1 MPHGVRPSGTVEVV
15 HPSPGLVA
23 VAALSGLAA
32 AGAVALLAGS
42 AHRRVG
48 PHRQAH
54 LLLAVAAGTA
64 LLSLLVGVTVVLLA
78 VPHWAHEQGHRTHW
92 ATMVSIGSAVSALAL
107 GAALLRL
114 PGAAATRAATARL
127 LLDGVIM
134 GSALWF
140 VGWVLFSAPTRLLGA
155 ATPMACRP
163 IVLATV
169 SAAITAGLTLIMV
182 LRAAPP
188 GGRLLLLGAGVT
200 GVSVGGLGV
209 SAGLCQGGPDMA
221 LTGAVVLAGG
231 LLAVALA
238 VHRVD
243 LPGQFD
249 VDLIR
254 RDGEYAFVPMFA
266 MAASAM
272 YHLAQGGRFDAFGII
287 AGSVEGFAL
296 VARQYLALND
306 VRGYAG
312 RLVERE
318 AHFRELAHTD
328 PLTGLANRRG
338 LLRALHRCAEAGV
351 PCVLLGLDLDGFKNV
366 NDMRGHDVGDAVLAE
381 VGRRLRGN
389 LRPGDL
395 AARLGGDEFAVL
407 MHGVDDP
414 GPVAE
419 RLLGV
424 LGRPYQEGDGP
435 IFLSVSIGVAGTCG
449 ETEVELLLRNADL
462 ALRYA
467 KQRGKNRIERY
478 DAAYD
483 QLLRRRTRLEHE
495 LRGAIERD
503 ELRLA
508 FQPVASL
515 PSVRPV
521 GAEALLRWH
530 HPELGNVRPDEF
542 IPLAEECGMI
552 SKLGAWVLHQACY
565 QLSRWLAD
573 GHDVW
578 VSVNVSPRELHAP
591 EYVVQVADALR
602 AHHVPPQR
610 LVLEVTEHAV
620 ATDLD
625 ELIRRLSALRLT
637 GVRIALDDFG
647 AGYSSLGQLRRLP
660 IDILKIDHG
669 LVAEHEP
676 VRPVGRDGPAFAPM
690 VDIVMRLG
698 HHFGLEVIA
707 EGVTNPTELAAVV
720 AAGCRFGQG
729 ALFGWGVPAE
739 HLEAML
745 EAATSPGA
753 RPATLPPAPP
763 PPPVRPGP
771 SPLLPRLRSNPPAPR
786 PPIEGSAQVARGGE
800 SVPGADTPTSVNQ
813 NVGSVDSSREMR
825 QA

>member
-1 MPHGVRPSGTVEVV
+1 M
-15 HPSPGLVA
+15 VA
-23 VAALSGLAA
+23 VAALSGLVA
-32 AGAVALLAGS
+32 AVATALLTMLVGQRPGPRRPAHVLLAGAAGVS
-42 AHRRVG
+42 LVS
-48 PHRQAH
+48 
-54 LLLAVAAGTA
+54 LLAGVVAV
-64 LLSLLVGVTVVLLA
+64 LSA
-78 VPHWAHEQGHRTHW
+78 SDHWAHEQGQRTGW
-92 ATMVSIGSAVSALAL
+92 ANATAIGMALAGL
-107 GAALLRL
+107 AFAAGLLRL
-114 PGAAATRAATARL
+114 PGVAATAAGTARL
-127 LLDGVIM
+127 ALDGVTVAA
-134 GSALWF
+134 ALWF
-140 VGWVLFSAPTRLLGA
+140 VGWVLFSEPTRLLGA
-155 ATPMACRP
+155 ATPMACP
-163 IVLATV
+163 AILVTTV
-169 SAAITAGLTLIMV
+169 SAA
-182 LRAAPP
+182 
-188 GGRLLLLGAGVT
+188 LGAGLAVIVVFRAAAPRRRLVVLAT
-200 GVSVGGLGV
+200 GITAVSCGGLGL
-209 SAGLCQGGPDMA
+209 SAGLCQSGPTMA
-221 LTGAVVLAGG
+221 LTGAALLSAG
-231 LLAVALA
+231 LLTVALGVRRA
-238 VHRVD
+238 DQPGEVALD
-243 LPGQFD
+243 LVG
-249 VDLIR
+249 
-254 RDGEYAFVPMFA
+254 RDGEYALAPMLA

-272 YHLAQGGRFDAFGII
+272 YHLLQDGRFTAPGIL

-296 VARQYLALND
+296 VARQYLALKD
-306 VRGYAG
+306 VRDYAG

-328 PLTGLANRRG
+328 PLTSLANRRG
-338 LLRALHRCAEAGV
+338 LLRALHDGAAAGT

-389 LRPGDL
+389 LRPGDV

-407 MHGVDDP
+407 MPARPAEADR
-414 GPVAE
+414 VAE

-424 LGRPYQEGDGP
+424 LNRPYDQPEGP
-435 IFLSVSIGVAGTCG
+435 VFLSVSIGVAGWAA
-449 ETEVELLLRNADL
+449 EPDVELLLRHADL

-483 QLLRRRTRLEHE
+483 QLLRRRTTVEHE
-495 LRGAIERD
+495 LRGAIDRD

-542 IPLAEECGMI
+542 IPIAEESGMI
-552 SKLGAWVLHQACY
+552 AALGAWVLHQACY

-591 EYVVQVADALR
+591 EYVVQVAEALR

-625 ELIRRLSALRLT
+625 ELIRRLTALRLT

-660 IDILKIDHG
+660 IDILKIDHS

-698 HHFGLEVIA
+698 HQLGMEVIA
-707 EGVTNPTELAAVV
+707 EGVTTPTELAAVV

-753 RPATLPPAPP
+753 RPAAVPAQRRASGGSGQVTPSGSGAASADAPP
-763 PPPVRPGP
+763 
-771 SPLLPRLRSNPPAPR
+771 
-786 PPIEGSAQVARGGE
+786 
-800 SVPGADTPTSVNQ
+800 SVNQ
-813 NVGSVDSSREMR
+813 HVGSVDSSREMR

>member
-188 GGRLLLLGAGVT
+188 GGRLLLLGTGVT

-209 SAGLCQGGPDMA
+209 SAGLCQGGPGMA

-272 YHLAQGGRFDAFGII
+272 YHLAQGGRFDAFGIV

-312 RLVERE
+312 RLAERE

-351 PCVLLGLDLDGFKNV
+351 PCVLVGLDLDGFKNV

-424 LGRPYQEGDGP
+424 LGRPYHEGDGP

-478 DAAYD
+478 DATYD

-753 RPATLPPAPP
+753 RPATLPPVPP

-786 PPIEGSAQVARGGE
+786 PPIEGSAQVTRGGE

>member
-1 MPHGVRPSGTVEVV
+1 M
-15 HPSPGLVA
+15 VA
-23 VAALSGLAA
+23 VAVLSGLVTAS
-32 AGAVALLAGS
+32 AVALLTAAARGRP
-42 AHRRVG
+42 A

-54 LLLAVAAGTA
+54 LLFAPAGAVALGT
-64 LLSLLVGVTVVLLA
+64 VLTGLTA
-78 VPHWAHEQGHRTHW
+78 VSGAAAHWEHEQGARTDW
-92 ATMVSIGSAVSALAL
+92 ATVVSVGTAVA
-107 GAALLRL
+107 GLLFCAGLFRL
-114 PGAAATRAATARL
+114 PGIVPTVAAATRLALDGLIMATAF
-127 LLDGVIM
+127 
-134 GSALWF
+134 WF
-140 VGWVLFSAPTRLLGA
+140 VGWVLCTEPTRVLGD
-155 ATPMACRP
+155 ATPVACPP
-163 IVLATV
+163 ILIATV
-169 SAAITAGLTLIMV
+169 SAALSAGLALIV
-182 LRAAPP
+182 VIRAPAPRA
-188 GGRLLLLGAGVT
+188 RLVAAGAGVIAVT
-200 GVSVGGLGV
+200 CGGLGL
-209 SAGLCQGGPDMA
+209 ATGLCRAGPATALASAAVLGGGA
-221 LTGAVVLAGG
+221 LTA
-231 LLAVALA
+231 ALA
-238 VHRVD
+238 VRRVD
-243 LPGQFD
+243 PPAEVGP
-249 VDLIR
+249 DLIR
-254 RDGEYAFVPMFA
+254 RDGEYALLPMLA
-266 MAASAM
+266 MAASAI
-272 YHLAQGGRFDAFGII
+272 YHLLQDGRFDALAV
-287 AGSVEGFAL
+287 AGGTVVGFAM
-296 VARQYLALND
+296 VARQYLTLHD
-306 VRGYAG
+306 MRGYAG
-312 RLVERE
+312 RLAERE

-328 PLTGLANRRG
+328 ALTGLANRRG
-338 LLRALHRCAEAGV
+338 LLRALHRCAEAGA

-389 LRPGDL
+389 LRPGDV

-407 MHGVDDP
+407 LHGLPADADR
-414 GPVAE
+414 VAE

-424 LGRPYQEGDGP
+424 LGRAYDQPEGP
-435 IFLSVSIGVAGTCG
+435 VFLSVSIGLAGWAG
-449 ETEVELLLRNADL
+449 NPDVELLQRHADL

-483 QLLRRRTRLEHE
+483 QLLRRRTTLEHE

-503 ELRLA
+503 ELRLV

-521 GAEALLRWH
+521 GAEALLRWR
-530 HPELGNVRPDEF
+530 HPQLGNVRPDEF

-552 SKLGAWVLHQACY
+552 ARLGAWVLHQACH

-591 EYVVQVADALR
+591 EYVVQVAEALR

-625 ELIRRLSALRLT
+625 ELIRRLTALRLT

-660 IDILKIDHG
+660 IDILKIDHS

-698 HHFGLEVIA
+698 HQLGLEVIA
-707 EGVTNPTELAAVV
+707 EGVTTPTELAAVV

-729 ALFGWGVPAE
+729 ALCGWGVPAE

-753 RPATLPPAPP
+753 RPARPPAPFP
-763 PPPVRPGP
+763 APPVVGAVR
-771 SPLLPRLRSNPPAPR
+771 PPAPR
-786 PPIEGSAQVARGGE
+786 PAQTASGQVGPG
-800 SVPGADTPTSVNQ
+800 VPGASGATRRDP
-813 NVGSVDSSREMR
+813 
-825 QA
+825 

>member
-1 MPHGVRPSGTVEVV
+1 MLSPPGMLTVAVLSALVAASGVALLTAGVRRREVAHRSAYV
-15 HPSPGLVA
+15 LLAAAAGVGLVA
-23 VAALSGLAA
+23 VLVGAGVALEAAGHAGHGSVRRPGWAEVVALVTAVSGLLFA
-32 AGAVALLAGS
+32 AG
-42 AHRRVG
+42 
-48 PHRQAH
+48 
-54 LLLAVAAGTA
+54 
-64 LLSLLVGVTVVLLA
+64 
-78 VPHWAHEQGHRTHW
+78 
-92 ATMVSIGSAVSALAL
+92 I
-107 GAALLRL
+107 LRL
-114 PGAAATRAATARL
+114 PGVAPTPGVATRL
-127 LLDGVIM
+127 SLDGLIVAT
-134 GSALWF
+134 ALWF
-140 VGWVLFSAPTRLLGA
+140 VGWVLFSEPTRLLGD
-155 ATPMACRP
+155 ATPMACEP
-163 IVLATV
+163 ILLATV
-169 SAAITAGLTLIMV
+169 SAALTAGLAIIV
-182 LRAAPP
+182 VFRAPP
-188 GGRLLLLGAGVT
+188 RRHRLATLVTGAVGVT
-200 GVSVGGLGV
+200 TGGLGI
-209 SAGLCQGGPDMA
+209 ATGLCQAGPVVA
-221 LTGAVVLAGG
+221 LVGAAVLAAG
-231 LLAVALA
+231 LLTVAL
-238 VHRVD
+238 VVRRLDPPCRFEVD
-243 LPGQFD
+243 
-249 VDLIR
+249 VNR
-254 RDGEYAFVPMFA
+254 RDAEYGVLPMVA

-272 YHLAQGGRFDAFGII
+272 YHLLQDGRFDALGIV

-296 VARQYLALND
+296 VARQYLTLHD
-306 VRGYAG
+306 VRRYAG
-312 RLVERE
+312 RLAERE

-338 LLRALHRCAEAGV
+338 LLRALHRCAQAGT
-351 PCVLLGLDLDGFKNV
+351 PCVLLTLDLDGFKNV
-366 NDMRGHDVGDAVLAE
+366 NDMRGHDAGDAVLAE

-389 LRPGDL
+389 LRPGDV

-407 MHGVDDP
+407 MP
-414 GPVAE
+414 GRPADADRVGQ

-424 LGRPYQEGDGP
+424 LGAAYQQPEGAV
-435 IFLSVSIGVAGTCG
+435 FLSVSIGTAGWAG
-449 ETEVELLLRNADL
+449 EPDVELLLRHADL

-483 QLLRRRTRLEHE
+483 RLLRRRTTLEHE
-495 LRGAIERD
+495 LRGAIDRG

-521 GAEALLRWH
+521 GAEALLRWR

-552 SKLGAWVLHQACY
+552 AKLGAWVLHEACH

-591 EYVVQVADALR
+591 EYVVQVAEALR

-625 ELIRRLSALRLT
+625 ELIRRLSALRRT

-660 IDILKIDHG
+660 IDILKIDHS

-676 VRPVGRDGPAFAPM
+676 VRPIGTDGPAFAPM

-698 HHFGLEVIA
+698 HQLGLEVIA
-707 EGVTNPTELAAVV
+707 EGVTTPTELAAVV

-753 RPATLPPAPP
+753 RPVPTSAPPAPP
-763 PPPVRPGP
+763 ARPTPPRR
-771 SPLLPRLRSNPPAPR
+771 LPRLPAPR
-786 PPIEGSAQVARGGE
+786 QPASEQAEQGPE
-800 SVPGADTPTSVNQ
+800 VPRTGDPTRSVNQ
-813 NVGSVDSSREMR
+813 HVGSVDSAREMR

>member
-15 HPSPGLVA
+15 YASPGLLA

-32 AGAVALLAGS
+32 VGAVVLLAGS

-54 LLLAVAAGTA
+54 LLLAVAAGAA
-64 LLSLLVGVTVVLLA
+64 LFSLLVGVTAALLA
-78 VPHWAHEQGHRTHW
+78 VPHWAHEQGQRTHW
-92 ATMVSIGSAVSALAL
+92 ATVVSVGSAVSALAL

-114 PGAAATRAATARL
+114 PGTAATRAATARL

-163 IVLATV
+163 IVLATI
-169 SAAITAGLTLIMV
+169 SAAITAGLTMIMM
-182 LRAAPP
+182 LRAVPP

-200 GVSVGGLGV
+200 AVSVGGLGLC
-209 SAGLCQGGPDMA
+209 AGLCQGGPGMA
-221 LTGAVVLAGG
+221 LTGAAVLAGG

-243 LPGQFD
+243 LPGRFD

-254 RDGEYAFVPMFA
+254 RDGEFAFVPMFA

-272 YHLAQGGRFDAFGII
+272 YHLVQGGRFDAFGIV

-296 VARQYLALND
+296 VTRQYLALND

-312 RLVERE
+312 RLAERE

-338 LLRALHRCAEAGV
+338 LLRALHRNAQAGV

-419 RLLGV
+419 RLLGL
-424 LGRPYQEGDGP
+424 LGRPYEEGDAP
-435 IFLSVSIGVAGTCG
+435 VFLSVSIGVAGTCG
-449 ETEVELLLRNADL
+449 EAEVELLLRNADL

-483 QLLRRRTRLEHE
+483 QLLRRRTLLEHE

-591 EYVVQVADALR
+591 EYVLQVAEALR

-610 LVLEVTEHAV
+610 LVLEVTEQAV

-753 RPATLPPAPP
+753 RPATLPPVPP
-763 PPPVRPGP
+763 PPQVRPGP
-771 SPLLPRLRSNPPAPR
+771 SPLLPRLRSNPPASVPAPR
-786 PPIEGSAQVARGGE
+786 PPNGGSAQVAAGGE
-800 SVPGADTPTSVNQ
+800 GAPSTDTPTP
-813 NVGSVDSSREMR
+813 
-825 QA
+825 

>member
-1 MPHGVRPSGTVEVV
+1 MVAAVV
-15 HPSPGLVA
+15 LCGLVA
-23 VAALSGLAA
+23 AA
-32 AGAVALLAGS
+32 ATTLS
-42 AHRRVG
+42 AADARRRTG
-48 PHRQAH
+48 PHRQAYALLAAASGVALVT
-54 LLLAVAAGTA
+54 LLLGVAVALSTAGHEGHPPDRRT
-64 LLSLLVGVTVVLLA
+64 GLA
-78 VPHWAHEQGHRTHW
+78 GI
-92 ATMVSIGSAVSALAL
+92 VSIGTAVTGLIFSA
-107 GAALLRL
+107 GLLRL
-114 PGAAATRAATARL
+114 PGVASTAAATARL
-127 LLDGVIM
+127 ALDGLVM
-134 GSALWF
+134 AAAFWF
-140 VGWVLFSAPTRLLGA
+140 VGWVLFSEPTRLLGDG
-155 ATPMACRP
+155 TPVACAP
-163 IVLATV
+163 ILLATV
-169 SAAITAGLTLIMV
+169 SAAVTAGLALIV
-182 LRAAPP
+182 AFRAPP
-188 GGRLLLLGAGVT
+188 SRRRAGWLGAGATAVT
-200 GVSVGGLGV
+200 CGGLGIA
-209 SAGLCQGGPDMA
+209 SGLCQAGP
-221 LTGAVVLAGG
+221 GVVLVGAGALAAG
-231 LLAVALA
+231 LLAAALA
-238 VHRVD
+238 ARRLDAVAQAS
-243 LPGQFD
+243 L
-249 VDLIR
+249 DLIR
-254 RDGEYAFVPMFA
+254 RDGAYAFVPMFA

-272 YHLAQGGRFDAFGII
+272 YHLLQDGRFDALGIV

-296 VARQYLALND
+296 VTRQYLTLRD
-306 VRGYAG
+306 VRGYAR
-312 RLVERE
+312 RLAERE

-328 PLTGLANRRG
+328 QLTALANRRG
-338 LLRALHRCAEAGV
+338 LLQSLHRCAEAGA
-351 PCVLLGLDLDGFKNV
+351 PCVLLGLDLDGFKHV

-381 VGRRLRGN
+381 VGERLRAN
-389 LRPGDL
+389 LRPGDV

-407 MHGVDDP
+407 MHGCPADADR
-414 GPVAE
+414 VAE

-424 LGRPYQEGDGP
+424 LGRGYDQPEGP
-435 IFLSVSIGVAGTCG
+435 VFLSVSIGVAGWAG
-449 ETEVELLLRNADL
+449 EPDVELLLRHADL

-483 QLLRRRTRLEHE
+483 QLLRRRTTLEHE

-503 ELRLA
+503 ELRLV

-521 GAEALLRWH
+521 GAEALLRWR
-530 HPELGNVRPDEF
+530 HPVLGKVGPDEF

-552 SKLGAWVLHQACY
+552 AKLGAWVLHQACH

-591 EYVVQVADALR
+591 EYVVQVAEALR

-625 ELIRRLSALRLT
+625 ELIRRLTALRRT

-698 HHFGLEVIA
+698 HQLGLEVIA
-707 EGVTNPTELAAVV
+707 EGVTTPTELAAVV

-745 EAATSPGA
+745 EAATPAGA
-753 RPATLPPAPP
+753 RRAPTLTPTPAPP
-763 PPPVRPGP
+763 GPPASPPPRR
-771 SPLLPRLRSNPPAPR
+771 LPTLPALRRS
-786 PPIEGSAQVARGGE
+786 EQGSAQVERG
-800 SVPGADTPTSVNQ
+800 S
-813 NVGSVDSSREMR
+813 
-825 QA
+825 

>member
-1 MPHGVRPSGTVEVV
+1 M
-15 HPSPGLVA
+15 
-23 VAALSGLAA
+23 LAA
-32 AGAVALLAGS
+32 S
-42 AHRRVG
+42 ARRRVG
-48 PHRQAH
+48 SHRQTH
-54 LLLAVAAGTA
+54 VLLAVAAGIA
-64 LLSLLVGVTVVLLA
+64 LLSLIVGVIAVLA
-78 VPHWAHEQGHRTHW
+78 ADDWTHRPGQRTGW
-92 ATMVSIGSAVSALAL
+92 ATFVSVGGTLSGLAL
-107 GAALLRL
+107 GVALLRL

-127 LLDGVIM
+127 LLDGVIIA
-134 GSALWF
+134 SALWF
-140 VGWVLFSAPTRLLGA
+140 VGWVVLSEPTRLLGA
-155 ATPMACRP
+155 LTPAGSAP
-163 IVLATV
+163 VVLATM
-169 SAAITAGLTLIMV
+169 SAALTAGLTLIMA
-182 LRAAPP
+182 LRSAPP
-188 GGRLLLLGAGVT
+188 RGRLVLLGAGATAVT
-200 GVSVGGLGV
+200 GGGLV
-209 SAGLCQGGPDMA
+209 LSAGLGQAGPVMA
-221 LTGAVVLAGG
+221 LTGAAVLAAG
-231 LLAVALA
+231 LLGVAAA

-243 LPGQFD
+243 LPGQID

-254 RDGEYAFVPMFA
+254 RDGEYAFAPMFA

-272 YHLAQGGRFDAFGII
+272 YHLSQGGGFDAFGIV

-306 VRGYAG
+306 VRGYAD
-312 RLVERE
+312 RLAARE

-338 LLRALHRCAEAGV
+338 LLRALHRCADAGL

-407 MHGVDDP
+407 MRGASDA

-424 LGRPYQEGDGP
+424 LGDPYEEADGP
-435 IFLSVSIGVAGTCG
+435 IFLSASIGVAGNRG
-449 ETEVELLLRNADL
+449 ETDVALLLRNADL

-483 QLLRRRTRLEHE
+483 QLLRRRTMLEHE

-591 EYVVQVADALR
+591 EYVVQVAEALR

-625 ELIRRLSALRLT
+625 ELIRRLAALRLT

-647 AGYSSLGQLRRLP
+647 TGYSSLGQLRRLP
-660 IDILKIDHG
+660 IDILKIDHS

-707 EGVTNPTELAAVV
+707 EGVTNPAELAAVV

-745 EAATSPGA
+745 VAATSPGA
-753 RPATLPPAPP
+753 RPSPVPPASSITS
-763 PPPVRPGP
+763 VRPGS
-771 SPLLPRLRSNPPAPR
+771 SPLLPRLRSDASAPVPAAR
-786 PPIEGSAQVARGGE
+786 PPDEGSSQVG
-800 SVPGADTPTSVNQ
+800 SVAEGVPQRDTPTSVNQ

>member
-1 MPHGVRPSGTVEVV
+1 M
-15 HPSPGLVA
+15 VA
-23 VAALSGLAA
+23 VAALSGLVAA
-32 AGAVALLAGS
+32 VAVALLTMVATRRTGRRRP
-42 AHRRVG
+42 AHV
-48 PHRQAH
+48 
-54 LLLAVAAGTA
+54 LLAVAAGIS
-64 LLSLLVGVTVVLLA
+64 LSSLVVGVGAALA
-78 VPHWAHEQGHRTHW
+78 ANDHWAHEQGQRTGW
-92 ATMVSIGSAVSALAL
+92 ATIAAIGTAVSGLAF
-107 GAALLRL
+107 AAGLLRL
-114 PGAAATRAATARL
+114 PGVAATAAGTARL
-127 LLDGVIM
+127 ALDGLTM
-134 GSALWF
+134 AAALWF
-140 VGWVLFSAPTRLLGA
+140 VGWVLFSEPTRLLGD
-155 ATPMACRP
+155 ATPMACP
-163 IVLATV
+163 AILLATV
-169 SAAITAGLTLIMV
+169 SAAIGAGLAVIIV
-182 LRAAPP
+182 FRAAAPRR
-188 GGRLLLLGAGVT
+188 RLAVLGAGISA
-200 GVSVGGLGV
+200 VSCGGLGL
-209 SAGLCQGGPDMA
+209 SAGLCQAGPALA
-221 LTGAVVLAGG
+221 LTGGAVLAAG
-231 LLAVALA
+231 LLSVALA
-238 VHRVD
+238 VHRADRPGQVD
-243 LPGQFD
+243 L
-249 VDLIR
+249 DLIG
-254 RDGEYAFVPMFA
+254 RDGEYALAPMLA

-272 YHLAQGGRFDAFGII
+272 YHLLQDGRFTAPGIV

-296 VARQYLALND
+296 VARQYLTLKD
-306 VRGYAG
+306 VRDYAG
-312 RLVERE
+312 RLAERE

-328 PLTGLANRRG
+328 PLTALANRRG
-338 LLRALHRCAEAGV
+338 LLRALHDSAAAGT
-351 PCVLLGLDLDGFKNV
+351 PCVLLGLDLDGFKHV

-389 LRPGDL
+389 LRPGDV

-407 MHGVDDP
+407 MQGRPADADR
-414 GPVAE
+414 VAE

-424 LGRPYQEGDGP
+424 VNRPYDQPEGP
-435 IFLSVSIGVAGTCG
+435 VFLSVSIGVAGWAD
-449 ETEVELLLRNADL
+449 EPDVELLLRHADL

-483 QLLRRRTRLEHE
+483 QLLRRRTTLEHE
-495 LRGAIERD
+495 LRGAIDRD

-552 SKLGAWVLHQACY
+552 STLGAWVLHQACY

-591 EYVVQVADALR
+591 EYVVQVAEALR

-625 ELIRRLSALRLT
+625 ELIRRLTALRLT

-660 IDILKIDHG
+660 IDILKIDHS

-676 VRPVGRDGPAFAPM
+676 VRPVGKEGPAFAPM

-698 HHFGLEVIA
+698 HQLGLEVIA
-707 EGVTNPTELAAVV
+707 EGVTTPTELAAVV

-753 RPATLPPAPP
+753 RPAPLPTPRRVSGGSGQFKPAGDGAS
-763 PPPVRPGP
+763 RADAP
-771 SPLLPRLRSNPPAPR
+771 S
-786 PPIEGSAQVARGGE
+786 
-800 SVPGADTPTSVNQ
+800 SVNQ
-813 NVGSVDSSREMR
+813 HVGSVDSSREMR